1 MKKIFIASL
10 IILLM
15 FMILSFKITDDDP
28 KNFNIINIAVDSR
41 KMDGN
46 NISTWYFNNGSFNRY
61 PVTGNSGFEWPK
73 GENKFARYASGLWM
87 GGVVGDDTLVAISEY
102 DYEYL
107 PGYIDNNGVPQG
119 KDDPLYRIYKINR
132 GDEMSQDFLNWPFN
146 QGAYKNETGKPF
158 LMGNQ
163 TMFYSYTD
171 GYPQS
176 HGNRAGSTAPLNSV
190 ILQTNWSYNDSMN
203 GAFDNTIFT
212 EYRIINKGNLPW
224 TKFYL
229 ALWADDDLGDA
240 GDDAIGC
247 DTNLNL
253 GYTFNYDNNDPQYGS
268 APPAV
273 GFLLLKGPVAEST
286 GDTVKYF
293 NPPGSNNLIIKPNS
307 KEIQMTA
314 FNFYTG
320 GLAGA
325 SDPANFIE
333 TYYNFQGIRSNGTMW
348 TNPIT
353 GQVTKFPFSGDPESG
368 SGWILYD
375 GGDRRFMQ
383 SIGPITVN
391 PGDTQNIIVAQ
402 VIARGTNNLKSLSRL
417 KSFSRIL
424 HGFYQNNFKFPDKP
438 SSPLV
443 TSYAPGNGK
452 IYLSWNDSAE
462 KISIANKFSGGVY
475 EFQGY
480 NIYQVNSFSSNPSK
494 KDTVLLKSFDLRNG
508 IKNIYDSIYIK
519 EIQGFAYGI
528 VQYGNDNGI
537 QRYIQINKDT
547 ISNKQFINGT
557 EYKFIVTAYYYDS
570 LGSVYSLPKVNESV
584 KNIIRVI
591 PQSITPGTTVNYQFG
606 DTIFTDQKDLAVMPV
621 IFEPLKLI
629 NANYTST
636 FGGTNQNPNWTL
648 TRTVNGITSTLFQ
661 NVFDFSGS
669 MDSVKSADGL
679 LFIHQIIQ
687 DSGIVKDHDDARTLD
702 QEKSVF
708 TRTRAWTYEPEGNL
722 WFSGPDTTAVQRAK
736 LFTNNQFQSIS
747 IGMSSPNTKNFRN
760 TNSKIFSRGSYFTPV
775 SNGSPILAGGPA
787 RKIQIILGQN
797 SMAYRYAPPVNV
809 LLTDTIL
816 SGLLPGTPYR
826 DMVNIPFSVFAID
839 ELDSSAGTP
848 RRLNIAF
855 IDPDISGAWDP
866 DTSKLGKYEIV
877 YILASNYDPV
887 PNVNYT
893 NKNPGSA
900 SPIVGFGAMDIM
912 YAWLPRVK
920 SVNGIPKT
928 WTNGDK
934 LTVSPYRPTRP
945 DFVPGYPVKYNWSVD
960 GTQFGNRELA
970 SSEVQ
975 QIKAFPNPY
984 YGFSE
989 LEFNDFDEKF
999 IYFSHLPSSCD
1010 IFIYTV
1016 DGVSVKTINRNHSD
1030 PNNTLE
1036 KWDLKNNNGSYIA
1049 SGMYLVYVDCK
1060 ELGSKV
1066 LKIAIFQNKF

>member
-1 MKKIFIASL
+1 MRKLLAPVVITIS
-10 IILLM
+10 ILFFGL
-15 FMILSFKITDDDP
+15 TDDP
-28 KNFNIINIAVDSR
+28 NKINNGYTPADS
-41 KMDGN
+41 KQMDVN
-46 NISTWYFNNGSFNRY
+46 NINTWFRNNGSFNRY

-87 GGVVGDDTLVAISEY
+87 GGVVGDDTLIAIAEY

-229 ALWADDDLGDA
+229 ALWTDDDLGEA
-240 GDDAIGC
+240 GDDAVAC

-253 GYTFNYDNNDPQYGS
+253 AYTYNYDNNDGQYGS

-273 GFLLLKGPVAEST
+273 GFLLLKGPDVESP
-286 GDTVKYF
+286 GDTVKYS
-293 NPPGSNNLIIKPNS
+293 NPPGSNNLIVKPNN
-307 KEIQMTA
+307 KEIKMTA

-325 SDPANFIE
+325 SEPVNYIE
-333 TYYNFQGIRSNGTMW
+333 TYLNLQGIRSNGTVW

-353 GQVTKFPFSGDPESG
+353 GQPTKFALSGDPESG
-368 SGWILYD
+368 SGWILPD

-383 SIGPITVN
+383 CIGPITVN
-391 PGDTQNIIVAQ
+391 PGDTQSIIIAQ
-402 VIARGTNNLKSLSRL
+402 VIARGSNNLKSINRL
-417 KSFSRIL
+417 KKFSKTL
-424 HGFYQNNFKFPDKP
+424 KGFYENNFKFPDKP

-462 KISIANKFSGGVY
+462 KISIPNKFSGGIY

-480 NIYQVNSFSSNPSK
+480 NIYQVNSFSVNPTK
-494 KDTVLLKSFDLRNG
+494 KDTVLIKSFDLRNG
-508 IKNIYDSIYIK
+508 IKDIYDSIYIR
-519 EIQGFAYGI
+519 EIQGIGYGI
-528 VQYGNDNGI
+528 VQSGNDNGV
-537 QRYIQINKDT
+537 QRYIEIDKDT
-547 ISNKQFINGT
+547 ISNKEIINGT
-557 EYKFIVTAYYYDS
+557 EYKFVVTAYYYDS
-570 LGSVYSLPKVNESV
+570 LGGIYSLPKVNESV
-584 KNIIRVI
+584 KNIIRVT
-591 PQSITPGTTVNYQFG
+591 PQSITPGTTINYEYG

-648 TRTVNGITSTLFQ
+648 TRMVNGITSTLFQ

-669 MDSVKSADGL
+669 MDSVKGADGL
-679 LFIHQIIQ
+679 LFVHQVIQ
-687 DSGIVKDHDDARTLD
+687 DSGIIKDHDDARTLD

-708 TRTRAWTYEPEGNL
+708 TRTRAWTYEPEDNL
-722 WFSGPDTTAVQRAK
+722 WFSGPDTTAIRTAK
-736 LFTNNQFQSIS
+736 MFTNNQFQSIS
-747 IGMSSPNTKNFRN
+747 IGMSSPNTRTFRN
-760 TNSKIFSRGSYFTPV
+760 TNTKVFSRGSYFTPV
-775 SNGSPILAGGPA
+775 SNGSPILTGGPA
-787 RKIQIILGQN
+787 RKIQIMFGQN
-797 SMAYRYAPPVNV
+797 SMAYRYAPNTNV
-809 LLTDTIL
+809 LLIDT
-816 SGLLPGTPYR
+816 GLTQTPFKS
-826 DMVNIPFSVFAID
+826 MTAIPFSVFAVD
-839 ELDSSAGTP
+839 ELDSSGGAP
-848 RRLNIAF
+848 RRLNVAF
-855 IDPDISGAWDP
+855 IDPDISGTWNP

-877 YILASNYDPV
+877 YILASNYDSLPYL
-887 PNVNYT
+887 NYT
-893 NKNPGSA
+893 NKNPGSS
-900 SPIVGFGAMDIM
+900 SPIVGFGGMDIM
-912 YAWLPRVK
+912 YVWLPRVK
-920 SVNGIPKT
+920 SENGIPKT

-945 DFVPGYPVKYNWSVD
+945 DFVPGYPIKYNWSVN

-970 SSEVQ
+970 SAEVQ
-975 QIKAFPNPY
+975 QIKVFPNPY

-989 LEFNDFDEKF
+989 LEYNDFDEKF

-1010 IFIYTV
+1010 IFIYTL
-1016 DGVSVKTINRNHSD
+1016 DGVPVKTINRNQSD

-1036 KWDLKNNNGSYIA
+1036 KWDLKNNNGSYVA

-1060 ELGSKV
+1060 DLGSKI
-1066 LKIAIFQNKF
+1066 LKLAIFQNKF